1 MISKKRSLKK
11 DTLSERSIMDMARA
25 FQRSRVL
32 LTGYELGLFTVLGD
46 ESKTSFEVAT
56 ALGTGDRATD
66 RLMNALSAIGL
77 LEKKRGR
84 FSNSPLASR
93 VLVKDKPDFMAGL
106 MHSVHLWDSWSTLTQ
121 AVRHGKS
128 VVSRDTNEWGEE
140 RLTAFIASMHQ
151 RACQQAPALVALLD
165 LSGVSRVLDIGGGS
179 GAYSMA
185 FARAKEVIK
194 ATVFDLPNVIAL
206 SRGYIEKEGLSNKVE
221 AVAGDYNADELGS
234 GFDLVFLSAIIHI
247 NSPEGNRELIRK
259 GAEALNPQGQM
270 VIQDFVMDEGR
281 TTPALGA
288 LFALNMLVAT
298 ESGDTYTESEIRM
311 WMEEAG
317 LPDVVRKD
325 TGFGSSLIIGRRI

>member
-1 MISKKRSLKK
+1 
-11 DTLSERSIMDMARA
+11 
-25 FQRSRVL
+25 
-32 LTGYELGLFTVLGD
+32 
-46 ESKTSFEVAT
+46 
-56 ALGTGDRATD
+56 
-66 RLMNALSAIGL
+66 
-77 LEKKRGR
+77 
-84 FSNSPLASR
+84 
-93 VLVKDKPDFMAGL
+93 MAGM
-106 MHSVHLWDSWSTLTQ
+106 MHAVHLWDTWSTLTQ
-121 AVRHGKS
+121 AVCHGKS
-128 VVSRDTNEWGEE
+128 VVAGHTNKRGGE

-151 RACQQAPALVALLD
+151 RACQQASALVALLD
-165 LSGVSRVLDIGGGS
+165 LSAVSRVLDIGGGS

-185 FARAKEVIK
+185 FVRANETIK

-206 SRGYIEKEGLSNKVE
+206 TRDYIQKEGLSNRVE
-221 AVAGDYNADELGS
+221 TVAGDYNIDKFGS

-270 VIQDFVMDEGR
+270 VIQDFVMDEDR

-317 LPDVVRKD
+317 LAEIIRKD
-325 TGFGSSLIIGRRI
+325 TGFGSSLIIGRRILN